1 MLNIEQ
7 QEKLAAAINSMGSV
21 SIIQDQAIPG
31 CPHFGDRYTFHVHV
45 EDRAVWEGAHRPTLC
60 RLLAESVQPLQ
71 AHVCTMYGFDKAS
84 SRHTVVHTME
94 FKGDE
99 REIDEIIKIL
109 GQVSK
114 TKVPP
119 VFEKS
124 EVKVDSTS
132 GRTDKVTSTLFS
144 PKMMGR
150 GY

>member
-60 RLLAESVQPLQ
+60 RLLAESAKPIQ
-71 AHVCTMYGFDKAS
+71 AHICTMYGYDKMTK
-84 SRHTVVHTME
+84 RYTVVHTME
-94 FKGDE
+94 FKGE
-99 REIDEIIKIL
+99 GEEIDNIISVL

-119 VFEKS
+119 VFDKS
-124 EVKVDSTS
+124 DVKVDSME